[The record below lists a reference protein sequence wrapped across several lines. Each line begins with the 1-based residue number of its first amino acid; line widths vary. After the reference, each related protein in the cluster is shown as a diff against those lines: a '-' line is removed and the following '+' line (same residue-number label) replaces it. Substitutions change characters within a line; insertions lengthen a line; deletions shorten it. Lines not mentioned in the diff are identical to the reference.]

1 MQILITHG
9 AVPRTRALQFSRLQ
23 VVAAVGALVLTLL
36 LLSGAIY
43 HYLFLTA
50 AREGWPVVSQIVRL
64 IVRDESAQRD
74 RVLRE
79 NLDMLAQRVGEMQA
93 KLVKLD
99 AVGERV
105 SGLAGVKPAELKLL
119 DKPASAAGGGR
130 GGPFVPLASPSLEQ
144 LHELLSTMDEKA
156 DRSADV
162 LTLVESRLFETRL
175 EALMIPSSRP
185 VAGAVGSGF
194 GFRSDPFT
202 GRAALHTGL
211 DFPADPGTPI
221 QAAAGGVVILAEPH
235 PQYGNLLEIDHGNG
249 LVTRYAHNSR
259 FLAKRGDIVR
269 RGQLVAE
276 VGNTGRS
283 TGPHLHFEVLV
294 EGVPQDPA
302 RFLSSQTAAAG
313 RRLP

>member
-9 AVPRTRALQFSRLQ
+9 AVPRTRALQVSRVQ
-23 VVAAVGALVLTLL
+23 IVGAVGALVLTLL

-50 AREGWPVVSQIVRL
+50 AREGWPVVSQIVKL

-99 AVGERV
+99 AVSDRV
-105 SGLAGVKPAELKLL
+105 SGLAGVKPSELKLL
-119 DKPASAAGGGR
+119 DKPASAAAGGQ
-130 GGPFVPLASPSLEQ
+130 GGPFVPLARPSLEQ
-144 LHELLSTMDEKA
+144 LHGLLATMDEKA

-185 VAGAVGSGF
+185 VAVAVGSGF

-202 GRAALHTGL
+202 GRAALHMGL
-211 DFPADPGTPI
+211 DFPADPGTPV
-221 QAAAGGVVILAEPH
+221 QAAAGGVVILTESH

-259 FLAKRGDIVR
+259 FVAKRGDIVR
-269 RGQLVAE
+269 RGQVVAE

-302 RFLSSQTAAAG
+302 RFLSGQTATAG
-313 RRLP
+313 RRQP